1 MTPAASVQ
9 TLPGV
14 SSSTS
19 SSTLPHKLSVL
30 IYVANPAGDVL
41 LMERR
46 RSPNIG
52 LWSPIG
58 GKLETGCG
66 ESPHEA
72 ARRETAEEIGLQL
85 EDDDLHLFA
94 MIAEKNYEARVHW
107 LMFAFAS
114 RKTIDVLPPP
124 IEEGAFRFVPLSEID
139 QLPIPETDRDI
150 LWPLY
155 HKKRSGFTAL
165 RADCTPGTPPTIN
178 FEETIGL

>member
-1 MTPAASVQ
+1 
-9 TLPGV
+9 
-14 SSSTS
+14 
-19 SSTLPHKLSVL
+19 
-30 IYVANPAGDVL
+30 
-41 LMERR
+41 MERL

-72 ARRETAEEIGLQL
+72 ARRETEEEIGLQL

-107 LMFAFAS
+107 LMFAFTC

-124 IEEGAFRFVPLSEID
+124 IAEGAFRFVPLSEID
-139 QLPIPETDRDI
+139 PLPIPETDRSI

-155 HKKRSGFTAL
+155 REKRSGFTAL
-165 RADCTPGTPPTIN
+165 RADCTPGAPLALHI
-178 FEETIGL
+178 EETVGL